1 MNEFQLL
8 QLLGGMTKS
17 AADPVTAANAAAA
30 SNSDATA
37 SKSALQGVK
46 DFFTSAGDMLNNSD
60 SKLNKAIR
68 GEYFS
73 DNNLLRRMFQALPE
87 KGKSGKGLAGL
98 PRRLGASL
106 RKAPGR
112 WGAIAA
118 AGTGLAGLGTAIL
131 GGSDSSFDIPKF
143 DEIPDEWKP
152 ALWAG
157 AGALPVLGAAVGGLT
172 GDGMM
177 RGAAKGLGAVGG
189 GYLGYQGGK
198 YLANYLDKSDFGN
211 SLGDNGKNA
220 LRLASILG
228 GTALGGI
235 GGSSIAGSLVPGK

>member
-8 QLLGGMTKS
+8 QFLGGMTKS
-17 AADPVTAANAAAA
+17 AADPVTAAGAAAV
-30 SNSDATA
+30 NTSDATA

-46 DFFTSAGDMLNNSD
+46 DFFTSAGNMLNERD

-68 GEYFS
+68 GEHFS
-73 DNNLLRRMFQALPE
+73 ENNLLRRMFQALPE
-87 KGKSGKGLAGL
+87 KGEAGKGLAGL

-118 AGTGLAGLGTAIL
+118 AGTGLAGLGAAMF
-131 GGSDSSFDIPKF
+131 GGSDNSFDVPEF
-143 DEIPDEWKP
+143 DEIPDEWTP
-152 ALWAG
+152 ALLAG

-189 GYLGYQGGK
+189 GYLGYHGGK
-198 YLANYLDKSDFGN
+198 YLADYLADSDFGD

>member
-1 MNEFQLL
+1 MDEFQLL

-17 AADPVTAANAAAA
+17 AADPVTAAGAAAA
-30 SNSDATA
+30 NTSDATA
-37 SKSALQGVK
+37 SKTALQGVK
-46 DFFTSAGDMLNNSD
+46 DFFTSAGNMLNDRN
-60 SKLNKAIR
+60 SKLNTAIR
-68 GEYFS
+68 GDNLS
-73 DNNLLRRMFQALPE
+73 DTNLWKRMWQSLPE
-87 KGKSGKGLAGL
+87 KGETGKGIAGL

-118 AGTGLAGLGTAIL
+118 AGTGLAGLGTAML
-131 GGSDSSFDIPKF
+131 GGSNSSFEVPKF
-143 DEIPDEWKP
+143 DEIPDEWAP
-152 ALWAG
+152 ALLAS

-198 YLANYLDKSDFGN
+198 YLADYLDDSDFGD

-235 GGSSIAGSLVPGK
+235 GGSSIAGNLVPGK

>member
-17 AADPVTAANAAAA
+17 AADPVTAANAAAT
-30 SNSDATA
+30 NTSDATA

-46 DFFTSAGDMLNNSD
+46 DFFTSAGNMINDRD

-73 DNNLLRRMFQALPE
+73 DDNLLRRMFQALPE
-87 KGKSGKGLAGL
+87 KGEAGKGLAGL

-112 WGAIAA
+112 WGAITA
-118 AGTGLAGLGTAIL
+118 AGTGLTGLVAAMS
-131 GGSDSSFDIPKF
+131 GGSGSSFEVPEF
-143 DEIPDEWKP
+143 NEIPEEWTP

-198 YLANYLDKSDFGN
+198 YLADYLNDSDFGDN
-211 SLGDNGKNA
+211 LGANGKNA